1 VPTERRELTRF
12 AVPLAIGGAALALR
26 FIGLSWG
33 LPFDLHPDEPVI
45 LEIVERMSAG
55 TLNPGF
61 FVYPGFFIY
70 QVYALGRLVT
80 ALGGGYPTLLYAARL
95 LTATYSLA
103 TVGFAY
109 LLGARLGGRLL
120 GIVGAALVATMGALT
135 LQAHYAVTDTPA
147 TALATATLWLSLR
160 AWQRG
165 SRGELLAAAALAGL
179 AVSTKYSVAPVCVA
193 PWIGAMALART
204 AGTSLTRRIATS
216 ATLAV
221 VAVGAFLVTSP
232 YTVLDYPAFLR
243 DIRTEARLQAEA
255 RPGEHVAALQEPG
268 LADRGLVGNA
278 LVAYHDMGPAA
289 LLLAVAMV
297 GVILAGGP
305 RLRRADPPDGQHA
318 TEADEGAAGSR
329 RSAIDRV
336 GGVML
341 VAWVLLYFA
350 ALAPSAKFGQRYALP
365 MYPALMVLAAMPIA
379 GLLQRER
386 SARTSAAWLLGAA
399 TLVVAA
405 APPTTAALH
414 STRVLAQRDTRL
426 VARDWILD
434 NLAPGSRLARE
445 FYSPPLHESDG
456 FRLLQPFALTDLSFA
471 AYCADGVDYLILSSL
486 NTNRYVADPE
496 RFHKEL
502 AWYDG
507 LDPNTRLVHRVE
519 GFGDLARHQPTIEIR
534 RLFCRARGAPL
545 P

>member
-1 VPTERRELTRF
+1 
-12 AVPLAIGGAALALR
+12 
-26 FIGLSWG
+26 
-33 LPFDLHPDEPVI
+33 
-45 LEIVERMSAG
+45 
-55 TLNPGF
+55 
-61 FVYPGFFIY
+61 
-70 QVYALGRLVT
+70 
-80 ALGGGYPTLLYAARL
+80 
-95 LTATYSLA
+95 
-103 TVGFAY
+103 
-109 LLGARLGGRLL
+109 
-120 GIVGAALVATMGALT
+120 
-135 LQAHYAVTDTPA
+135 
-147 TALATATLWLSLR
+147 
-160 AWQRG
+160 
-165 SRGELLAAAALAGL
+165 
-179 AVSTKYSVAPVCVA
+179 
-193 PWIGAMALART
+193 
-204 AGTSLTRRIATS
+204 
-216 ATLAV
+216 
-221 VAVGAFLVTSP
+221 
-232 YTVLDYPAFLR
+232 
-243 DIRTEARLQAEA
+243 
-255 RPGEHVAALQEPG
+255 
-268 LADRGLVGNA
+268 
-278 LVAYHDMGPAA
+278 
-289 LLLAVAMV
+289 
-297 GVILAGGP
+297 
-305 RLRRADPPDGQHA
+305 
-318 TEADEGAAGSR
+318 
-329 RSAIDRV
+329 
-336 GGVML
+336 VML